1 MVQELDT
8 SGFFKGVK
16 SEPAEN
22 NEKDMQ
28 VLQDLWDTMAY
39 YRQKNKDEGYAMTA
53 NMIGANKR
61 VIILFKSGNKII
73 INPVIIDSAEFLTPE
88 EVEKV
93 RIRTERNGR
102 IGIFEDIAL
111 EYYDENWEKKR
122 VLFKNEYGR
131 LKELMDRLDGIF

>member
-1 MVQELDT
+1 MIQELDK
-8 SGFFKGVK
+8 SNFFKGMISDPV
-16 SEPAEN
+16 EN
-22 NEKDMQ
+22 TERDMRVIKDM
-28 VLQDLWDTMAY
+28 LDTMTY

-102 IGIFEDIAL
+102 VGIFEDIAL